1 LLGRDRQRRH
11 RRRPPETRRWS
22 FRCVLVDQLS
32 HGSTGFD
39 VLSTV
44 DADMHDP
51 LGSGTKTD

>member
-1 LLGRDRQRRH
+1 LLGRDRQPRH
-11 RRRPPETRRWS
+11 RHRPAKTRPWT

-44 DADMHDP
+44 DAHMHDP